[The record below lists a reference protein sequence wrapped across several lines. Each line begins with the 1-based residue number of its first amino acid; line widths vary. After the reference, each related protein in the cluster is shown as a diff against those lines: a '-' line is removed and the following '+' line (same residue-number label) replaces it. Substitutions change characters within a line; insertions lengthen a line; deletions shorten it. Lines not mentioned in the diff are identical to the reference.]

1 MQDLMTFVSEL
12 FTDSSLLIYG
22 VSIIGIIIFA
32 VMIVRKFITMEDQS
46 HQDTLK
52 RKQAEITDQQRKKSD
67 KLAERRKQI
76 EDKKERVREI
86 T

>member
-1 MQDLMTFVSEL
+1 LQDLMTFVSEL